1 SCYVLRQDYR
11 RNDAYPFE
19 RGRIDDWCPIDH
31 YIGGIDHATGHLL
44 YSRFFVKVMNEMGLL
59 GFREPF
65 ARLFHQGW
73 VTMGGSKMSKSK
85 GNVAGPDAVVD
96 EWGADST
103 RLYIMFMGPAD
114 EDMEWT

>member
-1 SCYVLRQDYR
+1 MVGY
-11 RNDAYPFE
+11 
-19 RGRIDDWCPIDH
+19 WCPIDH

-73 VTMGGSKMSKSK
+73 VTMGGSKM
-85 GNVAGPDAVVD
+85 
-96 EWGADST
+96 
-103 RLYIMFMGPAD
+103 
-114 EDMEWT
+114 